1 MNHADAAP
9 IPKKNKFL
17 VAVIFLLGII
27 FLFGSASELREI
39 STVLTRGNLWWI
51 ALAIVLE
58 LVWILNFGA
67 SYWTLYRIMGIEKKL
82 FPLIRLVAAVNFVN
96 IVAPSAGI
104 GGLAVI
110 YSDASKNGHSS
121 ARVTVGS
128 LLFLLFDY
136 VGLLSVIF
144 VGLIILF
151 FNHTLSFTDIL
162 AFLLFLILAM
172 ALGAVLILAS
182 RSETQLSRVLIFF
195 ARLINKIVR
204 PFIKRELIDE
214 TEAKFFAGEMVE
226 GVSALKHVG
235 SGWLKPL
242 ALTFSNKILLVTIL
256 GVVFLAFDVPVTVSV
271 VIAGFSLAYLFAIIS
286 PTPAGVGI
294 VEGVM
299 TLGLKSLGIP
309 LESAVV
315 VTMAF
320 RAVTFWLPLLLGMIS
335 FRTLHQP

>member
-1 MNHADAAP
+1 M
-9 IPKKNKFL
+9 
-17 VAVIFLLGII
+17 AVIFLLGII

-39 STVLTRGNLWWI
+39 STVLTRGNLWWV
-51 ALAIVLE
+51 ALAIILE

-128 LLFLLFDY
+128 ILFLLFDY
-136 VGLLSVIF
+136 VGLLSVIL

-151 FNHTLSFTDIL
+151 FNNTLSFTDIL
-162 AFLLFLILAM
+162 AFLLFLILAL

-182 RSETQLSRVLIFF
+182 RSETQLSRVMTFF
-195 ARLINKIVR
+195 VKLINKIVR

-214 TEAKFFAGEMVE
+214 IEAQFFASELVE

-299 TLGLKSLGIP
+299 TFGLKSLGIP